1 MKQIKLKGLE
11 EVVYKDK
18 CRNGL
23 EIYVWVNEK
32 VNTFKGAYVVKA
44 GAEDIFFQVGKKLK
58 ELPYGTAHYLEHM
71 MCKKSDGSSLLDA
84 FNELG
89 CYSNASTYPD
99 KTVYEFVGAV
109 NLMENLGLLLDSI
122 QKKEW
127 TKKAFELER
136 GTIIEEARMRKDDVS
151 RITTYGINN
160 CLFWAYPNR
169 VIGLGNIEDI
179 ENMKVEDLETFYE
192 AYYHPK
198 NSFIIVTGNVNPK
211 EVIEFIKE
219 NQNKK
224 EFSSFKRP
232 KKLKYEEKDSIVTD
246 YKEVSANI
254 EIPKIILS
262 VKIRKDAFED
272 IEDDLLLDMIN
283 VVLSSNFGVTSLFR
297 EKVFENNLA
306 ITLGSSA
313 YFEKDYIV
321 VQVRAETKNK
331 EELIPLLKEKLESL
345 EIDEQDIK
353 RKVKSEI
360 ANMVL
365 SYEDPES
372 VSDML
377 TYYLVKYGH
386 ILENEK
392 EILESI
398 NIKDI
403 QNVFKKISMNE
414 MNTFVVLP
422 RK

>member
-1 MKQIKLKGLE
+1 MKKIKLKGLE
-11 EVVYKDK
+11 EIVYKDK

-32 VNTFKGAYVVKA
+32 VNTFKGAYVVKG
-44 GAEDIFFQVGKKLK
+44 GAEDISFQVGKNLK
-58 ELPYGTAHYLEHM
+58 KVPYGTAHYLEHM
-71 MCKKSDGSSLLDA
+71 MCKRRDGSSLLDA

-99 KTVYEFVGAV
+99 KTVYEFVGTV
-109 NLMENLGLLLDSI
+109 NLMENLELLLNSV

-136 GTIIEEARMRKDDVS
+136 GAIIEEARMRKDDVS
-151 RITTYGINN
+151 RIITYGINN
-160 CLFWAYPNR
+160 SLFWTYPNR
-169 VIGLGNIEDI
+169 VTGLGNIEDI
-179 ENMKVEDLETFYE
+179 ENMKVEYLETFHE
-192 AYYHPK
+192 TFYHPK
-198 NSFIIVTGNVNPK
+198 NSFIIVTGNVNPI

-224 EFSSFKRP
+224 EFSSFTRP
-232 KKLKYEEKDSIVTD
+232 KRVKYEEKDSIVTD
-246 YKEVSANI
+246 YKEVFANI
-254 EIPKIILS
+254 EIPKVLLS
-262 VKIRKDAFED
+262 VKIRKDTFQG
-272 IEDDLLLDMIN
+272 IEDDLLLDMFN
-283 VVLSSNFGVTSLFR
+283 VVLISNFGVTSLFR

-313 YFEKDYIV
+313 YIERDYIV
-321 VQVRAETKNK
+321 IQVSSETKNR

-360 ANMVL
+360 ANLVL
-365 SYEDPES
+365 SYDDPES

-403 QNVFKKISMNE
+403 QNVFKKIMMDE
-414 MNTFVVLP
+414 MSTFVVLP